1 MMSKKTKIMS
11 FFIFLVILFVA
22 FTYRYSSKRIEYYGY
37 YDKVWAHRVNDLKKL
52 ESSQEKFKGFE
63 LDLVYQEKG
72 DWLDIF
78 HSPSPSKGLSFTSYT
93 KHITNKSAGLWLDLK
108 NLNQKNY
115 KAFFKLIDSTVA
127 SAELKRDNIIVESS
141 SPEFL
146 TIFHEK
152 GYRTSYYLPAKIY
165 LKTEKEIRK
174 DIKEIKM
181 NIANNPQLEL
191 SAYFE
196 DYPIVAK
203 YFPLRKKNFWVL
215 HSTYSPKI
223 LIDYKKLRK
232 MLKDSTVKTVLTPY
246 NNFNKIFKN

>member
-52 ESSQEKFKGFE
+52 ESSQEKFIGFE

-78 HSPSPSKGLSFTSYT
+78 HYPSPSKGLSFTSYA

-141 SPEFL
+141 YPELLVNFQQ
-146 TIFHEK
+146 E
-152 GYRTSYYLPAKIY
+152 GYRTSYYLPAKMY
-165 LKTEKEIRK
+165 LKTEKEILF
-174 DIKEIKM
+174 DIEVIKENIK
-181 NIANNPQLEL
+181 NKPQLEL

-196 DYPIVAK
+196 DYSIISK
-203 YFPLRKKNFWVL
+203 NFPLRKKNFWVL
-215 HSTYSPKI
+215 NSTYSHKI
-223 LIDYKKLRK
+223 LNNYKNLRK

-246 NNFNKIFKN
+246 NNFNKHFK